1 MDNEALKLYESL
13 KRPMFDILFYLQKI
27 KQVKEIFM
35 LPLIT
40 ARYVFLCF
48 TATKI
53 GSSVEIFGRKILYG
67 EDLFNAVSF

>member
-1 MDNEALKLYESL
+1 MRVSKDPCL
-13 KRPMFDILFYLQKI
+13 IFYITCQKI

-53 GSSVEIFGRKILYG
+53 ASSVEIFGTKILYG